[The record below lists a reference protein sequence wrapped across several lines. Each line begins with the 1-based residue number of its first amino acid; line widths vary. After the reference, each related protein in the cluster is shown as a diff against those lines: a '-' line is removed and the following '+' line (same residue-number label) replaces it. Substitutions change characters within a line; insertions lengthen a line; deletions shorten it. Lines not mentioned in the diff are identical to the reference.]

1 MKKDYLW
8 FTILGL
14 LLFSYVL
21 DQIAGPVTFSA
32 KNPYAFLA
40 APTLSTYPLSAVS
53 IAAKAL
59 GLMLVF
65 VTAFSYLHR
74 AHILKAI
81 TFFILGS
88 LVQLYAIQQ
97 LATRGQVTP
106 IQWTLGIA
114 YAGALLLI
122 PAALQLIQ
130 GLLQGAHQAI
140 VKEIAPIKHDLKK
153 TTTTNNMIDSNSH
166 RKE

>member
-8 FTILGL
+8 FTIFGL

-21 DQIAGPVTFSA
+21 DQIAGPITFAA
-32 KNPYAFLA
+32 KNPYAFLSP
-40 APTLSTYPLSAVS
+40 PTLSTYPLSAVS
-53 IAAKAL
+53 IAAKAI
-59 GLMLVF
+59 GLMLIF
-65 VTAFSYLHR
+65 VTGFSYLKGL
-74 AHILKAI
+74 HIFKAI
-81 TFFILGS
+81 IFFILGS

-122 PAALQLIQ
+122 PTLIQ
-130 GLLQGAHQAI
+130 LLQGLFQGAHQAI
-140 VKEIAPIKHDLKK
+140 VNELKPIQHNLKK
-153 TTTTNNMIDSNSH
+153 APPTDSKTVID
-166 RKE
+166 

>member
-14 LLFSYVL
+14 LLFGYVL
-21 DQIAGPVTFSA
+21 DQIAGPITFTA

-40 APTLSTYPLSAVS
+40 GPTLSTYPLSAVS
-53 IAAKAL
+53 IATKAVA
-59 GLMLVF
+59 LMLIF
-65 VTAFSYLHR
+65 TTAFSYLKG
-74 AHILKAI
+74 AHIFKAI

-97 LATRGQVTP
+97 LATRGRVTP

-114 YAGALLLI
+114 YAGALLILPTI
-122 PAALQLIQ
+122 IQLLQ
-130 GLLQGAHQAI
+130 GLFQGAHQAI
-140 VKEIAPIKHDLKK
+140 VNELKPVQHPLPRQQAGLK
-153 TTTTNNMIDSNSH
+153 RPPPPTQ
-166 RKE
+166 KL

>member
-1 MKKDYLW
+1 
-8 FTILGL
+8 
-14 LLFSYVL
+14 L
-21 DQIAGPVTFSA
+21 DQIAGPVTFTA

-40 APTLSTYPLSAVS
+40 APTLSTYPLTAVS
-53 IAAKAL
+53 IVTKAL

-65 VTAFSYLHR
+65 ITAFSYIKH
-74 AHILKAI
+74 AHVLKAI

-130 GLLQGAHQAI
+130 GLFQGAHQAI
-140 VKEIAPIKHDLKK
+140 VKELKPVQHDLKK
-153 TTTTNNMIDSNSH
+153 TASPNNVIDSNSH